1 MAPVLPPATVP
12 PTVDLPE
19 TAPVLATHDDR
30 RWTRHTV
37 RPGETLFGISM
48 RHGVDVATLV
58 RRNDLGSRRMIMTGE
73 VLEVPLRGA
82 ARATAA
88 RPASRSS
95 SRPVTKT
102 RAPGSVHLVRPG
114 DTLSGIAAESGTTV
128 ARLAKLNGI
137 SPSDP
142 LAVGRRLRVPG
153 TAARSTNPRFD
164 RDTFEGRDY
173 PRAVVAAAERNR
185 RALAGREVPSRD
197 AVRAMIVR
205 TARAHGVDPR
215 LALAIGYQESG
226 WDQRQVSVANAV
238 GVMQVVPSTVEW
250 TSQLAG
256 RRLDPLETQDNI
268 TSGVVLLR
276 VLTRSAD
283 TRAEAIAGYYQG
295 LASVQQHGLYP
306 DTRRYLRRV
315 ERLRRSM

>member
-1 MAPVLPPATVP
+1 
-12 PTVDLPE
+12 
-19 TAPVLATHDDR
+19 
-30 RWTRHTV
+30 
-37 RPGETLFGISM
+37 
-48 RHGVDVATLV
+48 
-58 RRNDLGSRRMIMTGE
+58 
-73 VLEVPLRGA
+73 
-82 ARATAA
+82 
-88 RPASRSS
+88 
-95 SRPVTKT
+95 
-102 RAPGSVHLVRPG
+102 
-114 DTLSGIAAESGTTV
+114 
-128 ARLAKLNGI
+128 
-137 SPSDP
+137 
-142 LAVGRRLRVPG
+142 
-153 TAARSTNPRFD
+153 
-164 RDTFEGRDY
+164 
-173 PRAVVAAAERNR
+173 
-185 RALAGREVPSRD
+185 
-197 AVRAMIVR
+197 MIVR

-306 DTRRYLRRV
+306 DTRRYVRRV